1 MDDPLWF
8 LGYNNIECSVIVI
21 QNIVYLW
28 NIALKIKNSGKT
40 LKSSILVFEEIVFMV
55 TRTILHL

>member
-21 QNIVYLW
+21 QYLW

-55 TRTILHL
+55 TRKILHL